1 MLTIIEKVILLQGI
15 DILSEVP
22 TEQLAALATIAD
34 EVSFMADEDI
44 FSENDFPDALYIV
57 LEGSVRLHRDGNEIA
72 VAKDKEAFGSW
83 ALLDEEPRVASAT
96 SLAET
101 RLLRIDREDF
111 IDLMAD
117 HVQIVQ
123 GVLKRVV
130 KRLRSLIGK
139 VG

>member
-1 MLTIIEKVILLQGI
+1 M
-15 DILSEVP
+15 
-22 TEQLAALATIAD
+22 
-34 EVSFMADEDI
+34 
-44 FSENDFPDALYIV
+44 
-57 LEGSVRLHRDGNEIA
+57 HRDGNEIA